1 MRKKVALWGLTVND
15 LSQAG
20 DWAEEG
26 RAKEEGWGNSLESE
40 ESKKMAT
47 RDEMGTRIRR
57 GRRQ

>member
-1 MRKKVALWGLTVND
+1 MGLTVND
-15 LSQAG
+15 LPQAG

-57 GRRQ
+57 GRRH